1 MAKFWKSDLFAT
13 AEDDIRQFGAALS
26 GVFRAAPR
34 AMAKRVG
41 ITTRRDFAHRIDLWD
56 ASGENILEHLAE
68 VEDFELAMATFRAA
82 CERWPG
88 ANITLRAG
96 ATVIEDARRVRRRP
110 STRWPEIIHFDPER
124 AARPFRAGAVGA

>member
-1 MAKFWKSDLFAT
+1 MAKFWKADLFAT

-41 ITTRRDFAHRIDLWD
+41 ITPRRAFAHRIDLWD
-56 ASGENILEHLAE
+56 ASGETILEHLAE
-68 VEDFELAMATFRAA
+68 IEDFELAMATYRAA

-96 ATVIEDARRVRRRP
+96 ATVIEDTRRVR
-110 STRWPEIIHFDPER
+110 T
-124 AARPFRAGAVGA
+124 AAAKYPLA